1 MHPRRGNT
9 SCSRHWR
16 LLCLSSFKTQVFLW
30 CWQVGRRHYLDLSW
44 RGGAQRPVLSFI
56 LGTDSLLLLPAH
68 SWRKKKVECRKL
80 RSALR
85 CPSLEGR
92 LIARVSLISTTASFQ
107 TYWEEFAAE
116 AGFISRETCA
126 FAPAEARRLELNLST
141 ASSH

>member
-1 MHPRRGNT
+1 MHPAPWE
-9 SCSRHWR
+9 H
-16 LLCLSSFKTQVFLW
+16 LLQPPLASSPLDFLW

-68 SWRKKKVECRKL
+68 SWRKKKVECGKL

-92 LIARVSLISTTASFQ
+92 FIARVSLISTTASFK

-116 AGFISRETCA
+116 AGFIREK
-126 FAPAEARRLELNLST
+126 RVRLLQPRLVDWR
-141 ASSH
+141 